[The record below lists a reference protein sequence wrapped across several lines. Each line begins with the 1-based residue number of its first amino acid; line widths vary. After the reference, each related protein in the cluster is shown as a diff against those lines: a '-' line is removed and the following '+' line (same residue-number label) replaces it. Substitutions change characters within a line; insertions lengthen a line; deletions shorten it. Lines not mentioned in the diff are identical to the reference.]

1 MLDFG
6 PHTTHNV
13 LSFAIEE
20 AVYIARGEHDPQASI
35 PSRQQTPNSFSREI
49 FSGSRLKM
57 RKPNPVERKQAGQ
70 RSEPQISVFGLRDG
84 FDISRSDVL
93 FSPHGMGELSD
104 GLLWVE
110 RERSRG
116 KQPHGKQIDDQPN
129 GARCAP
135 LTCSRD
141 VRCNRGFKQLQ
152 FHGERSNRS
161 PSHIPLTGFA
171 DYFLL
176 LARISLGAISKELQ
190 SGNGCY
196 AFNASF
202 AK

>member
-1 MLDFG
+1 M
-6 PHTTHNV
+6 
-13 LSFAIEE
+13 
-20 AVYIARGEHDPQASI
+20 
-35 PSRQQTPNSFSREI
+35 FSEL
-49 FSGSRLKM
+49 RLKT
-57 RKPNPVERKQAGQ
+57 REPNTVERKQAGP
-70 RSEPQISVFGLRDG
+70 RSEPQISVAVLRYG
-84 FDISRSDVL
+84 YDISRSAVL

-116 KQPHGKQIDDQPN
+116 KQPHGKQTDDQPN

-152 FHGERSNRS
+152 VHGERSNRS
-161 PSHIPLTGFA
+161 PSHIPLTSSSFCVLTG
-171 DYFLL
+171 
-176 LARISLGAISKELQ
+176 ISLGAISKELQ
-190 SGNGCY
+190 SGNGSY

-202 AK
+202 REIARIFGSRLRSEALRCCPHDPP

>member
-57 RKPNPVERKQAGQ
+57 RKPNTIERKQVAR
-70 RSEPQISVFGLRDG
+70 RSEPQISVFGSRDCL
-84 FDISRSDVL
+84 DISWSTIL
-93 FSPHGMGELSD
+93 FRPCGMDELSD
-104 GLLWVE
+104 GFLWVE

-116 KQPHGKQIDDQPN
+116 KQPHGKQTDGQTNAAPW
-129 GARCAP
+129 AP

-152 FHGERSNRS
+152 VHGERSNRS
-161 PSHIPLTGFA
+161 PSHIPLTGCA
-171 DYFLL
+171 DQFLFL
-176 LARISLGAISKELQ
+176 RLNRYMPRSYIKGI
-190 SGNGCY
+190 
-196 AFNASF
+196 
-202 AK
+202 AKW